1 MTTGA
6 IIVFVIAIIAVGV
19 FGIYAANHRE
29 DSRNNSK
36 PHKQA

>member
-6 IIVFVIAIIAVGV
+6 IIIFVVAIIAVGI

-29 DSRNNSK
+29 DNQDKNK
-36 PHKQA
+36 PHTL